1 MIKNGLYK
9 VSVGTE
15 LGAGNSVAVLNNGR
29 VLGGDSMMAFEGT
42 YEVDGA
48 KFTAT
53 INTSKHSNVERMF
66 SLTGNDNA
74 TINIAGTIN
83 GDDISG
89 SGKSSQNPSINL
101 SANLSKIYDA

>member
-1 MIKNGLYK
+1 MIRNGLYK

-15 LGAGNSVAVLNNGR
+15 LGGGNSVAVLNDGR

-42 YEVDGA
+42 YEVDGT

-53 INTSKHSNVERMF
+53 INTSKHSNVERMIP
-66 SLTGNDNA
+66 LTGDENA
-74 TINIAGTIN
+74 TINITGMIHED
-83 GDDISG
+83 GISG
-89 SGKSSQNPSINL
+89 HGRSSQNPSINL